1 MYLSS
6 YSSTRTHK
14 MPYKNIAVIGA
25 GNIGAPIA
33 KALLAEGANVI
44 VVSRA
49 ESKHSKN
56 LPSEIK
62 VVSVSLTDVSALAA
76 LFKEHKIE
84 VVVSTVAHEALPHQH
99 LLADAAKQAGV
110 KLFVPSEFGYS
121 TLGIT
126 EGELG
131 IKAQFGEYIEKIGLP
146 FTRIFVGPSPP
157 PHCTPELTCASQN
170 GGFIS
175 YIPWLL
181 GVSTGNVQILG
192 NGDKKATFTDIED
205 IAGFVAYVLTHLTP
219 SELENKYFRIQ
230 GESASFVEIAEYY
243 KLPVERVT
251 AFGGPDGPFR
261 TLLHRLIESGK
272 GSVGYSALVGKE
284 LTAGESNALWKGHH
298 WKGIKEGLGL

>member
-1 MYLSS
+1 
-6 YSSTRTHK
+6 

-49 ESKHSKN
+49 ESKHSKS

-62 VVSVSLTDVSALAA
+62 VVSVSLTDVAALAA

-99 LLADAAKQAGV
+99 LLADAAKEAGV

-131 IKAQFGEYIEKIGLP
+131 IKAQFGEYIEQIGLP
-146 FTRIFVGPSPP
+146 FTRIF
-157 PHCTPELTCASQN
+157 N

-181 GVSTGNVQILG
+181 GVSTGKVQILG

-205 IAGFVAYVLTHLTP
+205 IAGFVAYVLTHLAP